1 MYVSVEAVRN
11 CLGVSDTTII
21 SDSVIQ
27 QAIEFAEDEIDRLT
41 YSTYYPVI
49 DKGTVTAATATSLT
63 DSNRTTD
70 INLWIADALIGYAV
84 YIYMGT
90 GAGQI
95 REITDNTT
103 NQLTVATWATTPDT
117 TSKYIITYLNKET
130 LTIDGSGGYEIL
142 LRDYP
147 IVQVDEIKI
156 EDTVINSDDYVVYN
170 NTGKIVLKDTASK
183 AYFTKPIQN
192 TYRKQV
198 EITYHWGVLP
208 EFKRSNIDI
217 NRIIKRATCVIAA
230 LQALAYQIGGT
241 YAELSTFNLIEFS
254 GTIGQQ
260 HANITAVYE
269 KLLKEKDEI
278 LKNYLGKY
286 IYMA

>member
-1 MYVSVEAVRN
+1 MYCSISEVRN
-11 CLGVSDTTII
+11 SLGVSDTEVI
-21 SDSVIQ
+21 SDAVIE

-49 DKGTVTAATATSLT
+49 DKGTATETTTTSLT
-63 DSNRTTD
+63 DSSKTGD
-70 INLWIADALIGYAV
+70 SAWVEDAYIGYAI
-84 YIYMGT
+84 YIYSGT
-90 GAGQI
+90 GKGQI
-95 REITDNTT
+95 REITANTT
-103 NQLTVATWATTPDT
+103 NSVTVATWTTTPDT
-117 TSKYIITYLNKET
+117 TSKYIITYVNKQT

-147 IVQVDEIKI
+147 IVQIDSLEIEGTAI
-156 EDTVINSDDYVVYN
+156 DSDDYVVYN

-198 EITYHWGVLP
+198 EVTYHWGVLP

-217 NRIIKRATCVIAA
+217 NRVIKRATCIIAS
-230 LQALAYQIGGT
+230 LQALAYQMGGT
-241 YAELSTFNLIEFS
+241 YDDASTWSLPEMSLS
-254 GTIGQQ
+254 IGQAYQ
-260 HANITAVYE
+260 NIKSGPVDALT
-269 KLLKEKDEI
+269 KELEQFKKE
-278 LKNYLGKY
+278 YLGKY

>member
-1 MYVSVEAVRN
+1 MYCSISEVRN
-11 CLGVSDTTII
+11 TLGVSDTTII
-21 SDSVIQ
+21 SDAVIE

-49 DKGTVTAATATSLT
+49 DKGTATTVSTTSLT
-63 DSNRTTD
+63 DSSKTGATAWVED
-70 INLWIADALIGYAV
+70 EYIGYAI
-84 YIYMGT
+84 YIYSGT
-90 GAGQI
+90 GKGQI
-95 REITDNTT
+95 REITANTT
-103 NQLTVATWATTPDT
+103 NSVTVATWTTTPDN

-147 IVQVDEIKI
+147 IVQVDSLEIEGTAI
-156 EDTVINSDDYVVYN
+156 DSDDYVVYN

-198 EITYHWGVLP
+198 EVTYHWGVLP

-217 NRIIKRATCVIAA
+217 NRVIKRATCLIAS
-230 LQALAYQIGGT
+230 LQALTYQMGGT
-241 YAELSTFNLIEFS
+241 YDDLSTFSLPEFS
-254 GTIGQQ
+254 GSIGQ
-260 HANITAVYE
+260 AYVNIKGVVDVIT
-269 KLLKEKDEI
+269 KELEDYK
-278 LKNYLGKY
+278 KNYLGKY